1 MNGLLLVDKPI
12 GMTSHDV
19 VGKARRFL
27 GTKAVGHAGTL
38 DPLATGLLVLL
49 VGQATKMSQFILN
62 GDKSYR
68 VKIQFGVT
76 TDTDDITG
84 EVLNQRSS
92 FELTEEALLRATD
105 ELTGE
110 LELPV
115 PIYSAIKVKGKKL
128 YEQARKKESFEAPL
142 RAMNFKVCQLVSWGP
157 SWAEFFISCSKGGYI
172 RSWSKAIGEKLGM
185 GAVVEEL
192 RRVNSEPY
200 GIDWARTLDELES
213 MEKESLM
220 KSVSWVELGD
230 VLPHWP
236 SLKIEGL
243 DEKLIRNGQISRRL
257 ERFLEIQY
265 GRQGDP
271 VPGVKVLSKR
281 SGQLLSLLGHEPPL
295 NFKIRR
301 VFPHT

>member
-1 MNGLLLVDKPI
+1 MNGLLLVDKPE

-19 VGKARRFL
+19 VGKVRRLL
-27 GTKAVGHAGTL
+27 GTRAVGHAGTL

-68 VKIQFGVT
+68 VKIQLGIT

-84 EVLNQRSS
+84 EVLQKQSS
-92 FELTEEALLRATD
+92 FQLSEASLRQAVK

-128 YEQARKKESFEAPL
+128 YEQARKKEEFEAPL
-142 RAMNFKVCQLVSWGP
+142 REMNFKTCELVSWGP
-157 SWAEFFISCSKGGYI
+157 DWVELFISCSKGGYI
-172 RSWSKAIGEKLGM
+172 RSWSKALGEKLGM

-192 RRVNSEPY
+192 RRIHSEPY
-200 GIDWARTLDELES
+200 GIDWAKPLVELEA
-213 MEKESLM
+213 MEKEAIF
-220 KSVSWVELGD
+220 KSISWVELGE

-243 DEKLIRNGQISRRL
+243 DEKLIQNGQISRRL

-265 GRQGDP
+265 GRQRQP

-281 SGQLLSLLGHEPPL
+281 SGRLLSLLGHEPPL